1 MRTVILDGRAGLQ
14 GDAAL
19 REKLARHLLARLD
32 EYREEG
38 IDARPDGPGTVLAR
52 FAGRT
57 GEQIRRGLE
66 GAGVSVLTAGD
77 GVRFLIGPDVTFE
90 DLDYVQS
97 VAAGLLDGV

>member
-19 REKLARHLLARLD
+19 CEKLARLD

-38 IDARPDGPGTVLAR
+38 IDARPDEPGTVLAR

-97 VAAGLLDGV
+97 AAAGLLDGV